1 MRISFF
7 SLFIVL
13 LLFSCT
19 QPSAEEK
26 FHVLMQEYHEQ
37 TLEMNPI
44 GATFQGDMRYNDYLP
59 NYLDD
64 EVIASQKAFY
74 SETLQTL
81 HSIDTKDLNQNDQLS
96 KKVLQWEC
104 ETNLMGMAF
113 PTELLPI
120 NQMWTLQLTMGQL
133 AAGSS
138 AQPFNTVTDY
148 TNWLSRVDD
157 YISWLKSAKTRMKEG
172 IAQDVVLPK
181 SLIRKVIP
189 QLQAISEP
197 DLDKSIFY
205 KPAKNFP
212 ENFTTAQKD
221 SLSASYAEM
230 VTNKIIPI
238 YQDLVDFMDST
249 YLEAGRNSSGFD
261 AYPFGE
267 DYYNYAIRLYTNT
280 DMTADEIHQLG
291 LSEVAHFL
299 FPFFLAL

>member
-26 FHVLMQEYHEQ
+26 FHALMQEYHEQ

-74 SETLQTL
+74 SETLKTL
-81 HSIDTKDLNQNDQLS
+81 HSIDTKDLNLNDQLS

-189 QLQAISEP
+189 QLHRLSSFQAI
-197 DLDKSIFY
+197 FY
-205 KPAKNFP
+205 F
-212 ENFTTAQKD
+212 
-221 SLSASYAEM
+221 
-230 VTNKIIPI
+230 
-238 YQDLVDFMDST
+238 
-249 YLEAGRNSSGFD
+249 
-261 AYPFGE
+261 
-267 DYYNYAIRLYTNT
+267 
-280 DMTADEIHQLG
+280 
-291 LSEVAHFL
+291 
-299 FPFFLAL
+299 